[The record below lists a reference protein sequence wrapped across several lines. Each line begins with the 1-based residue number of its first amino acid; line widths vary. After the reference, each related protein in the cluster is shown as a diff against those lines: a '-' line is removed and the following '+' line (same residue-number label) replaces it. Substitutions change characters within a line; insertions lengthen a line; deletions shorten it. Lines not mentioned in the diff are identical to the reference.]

1 MLDNIMQKSARIE
14 DAYAGNLDGLKQR
27 VEKAG
32 VSNELLAAFVL
43 QGQLA
48 QREAAQRNA
57 AMQQQSNPQTVTQQM
72 QLALDANSSPS
83 EGEVVE
89 RTGIA
94 GQQMARNQQMP
105 QGGGGIASQA
115 GPVNLAGGGIVSF
128 DNGSDGKGPVEA
140 EETVSYADI
149 ASEFGSD
156 VGDWIVENPVDA
168 ALIGVSLIP
177 VVGQVAGLAG
187 RTGLG
192 AYRIGK
198 KGYDMLKAN
207 PTAQRL
213 ATKVKDLAV
222 GAVTK
227 PKYKP
232 GEFRKGAGQNP
243 RVYDPEKGAA
253 IGGATIGGITAKNL
267 LSDDEEEVE
276 ETGIAGQPA
285 PTTTK
290 LGPSVDGVDI
300 PFDVNAGLALPPSMV
315 PRQPNQPG
323 VGVLRDGSL
332 EDLAKPP
339 TAVVPPAA
347 PAIDPDAGIKAALEK
362 SANLDPVAQA
372 KARSAA
378 VKDDLGLAEGIATL
392 GDRKGRRERA
402 YEETTA
408 SGMDNLIDL
417 LTAGGRGGIT
427 GVGARSGQLRREE
440 NARRMA
446 YEDTLDGI
454 EDKTMTLRST
464 IGGKAAT
471 SYDNTMKTMLT
482 VQQNAQT
489 SILNLSASEQ
499 KAIRETRANDLA
511 EARNGLMREQVITGT
526 FVDAS
531 TIGKYQTA
539 ASAALKVAID
549 SVDAEYATRISRAQS
564 KVDQG
569 KEGAEEALQAL
580 RSERA
585 AAYENHPS
593 YAISVANQE
602 QVDKFA
608 SQGTDERKVQQE
620 RILAADLINKKVG
633 T

>member
-1 MLDNIMQKSARIE
+1 MLNNPIQQIE
-14 DAYAGNLDGLKQR
+14 RTQDAYAGNPEGLQKR
-27 VEKAG
+27 ANMSKELID
-32 VSNELLAAFVL
+32 LLAMQAL
-43 QGQLA
+43 QSDL
-48 QREAAQRNA
+48 AAQKRNM
-57 AMQQQSNPQTVTQQM
+57 AMQQQGNPQTVKD
-72 QLALDANSSPS
+72 QLEEGLMGEYRQEAAKDLGVNPS
-83 EGEVVE
+83 EGDVVE

-94 GQQMARNQQMP
+94 GQQMARNQQMAQGPQGMP
-105 QGGGGIASQA
+105 QGGGGVASQA

-128 DNGSDGKGPVEA
+128 AEGGPTKEDLANFLRKAA
-140 EETVSYADI
+140 EESR
-149 ASEFGSD
+149 ASEKASPSSLEETPMQRKMRE
-156 VGDWIVENPVDA
+156 IVA
-168 ALIGVSLIP
+168 AQAERRKDIPSLLGTKSELQERAEKRALEEQMEKMFTRETGGQQ
-177 VVGQVAGLAG
+177 VGQMPSP
-187 RTGLG
+187 LG
-192 AYRIGK
+192 
-198 KGYDMLKAN
+198 
-207 PTAQRL
+207 
-213 ATKVKDLAV
+213 V
-222 GAVTK
+222 
-227 PKYKP
+227 
-232 GEFRKGAGQNP
+232 
-243 RVYDPEKGAA
+243 
-253 IGGATIGGITAKNL
+253 
-267 LSDDEEEVE
+267 
-276 ETGIAGQPA
+276 PA
-285 PTTTK
+285 STTTLDADSPF
-290 LGPSVDGVDI
+290 LGLPAV
-300 PFDVNAGLALPPSMV
+300 LAPK
-315 PRQPNQPG
+315 QPNQPG

-339 TAVVPPAA
+339 TAVVPPAPSA

-372 KARSAA
+372 KARSEA

-482 VQQNAQT
+482 VQQGAQN
-489 SILNLSASEQ
+489 SLLNLSASEQ
-499 KAIRETRANDLA
+499 KAVREERANNLA
-511 EARNGLMREQVITGT
+511 EARNGLLKEQVITGT

-569 KEGAEEALQAL
+569 EKGAEEALQAL

-593 YAISVANQE
+593 YAVAVANQE

-608 SQGTDERKVQQE
+608 SQGAAERTAQQE